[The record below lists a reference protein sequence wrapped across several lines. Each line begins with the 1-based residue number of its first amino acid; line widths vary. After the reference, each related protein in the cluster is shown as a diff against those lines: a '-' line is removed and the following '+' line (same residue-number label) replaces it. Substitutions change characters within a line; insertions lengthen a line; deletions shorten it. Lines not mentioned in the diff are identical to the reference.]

1 MPDMLFRIVPKS
13 YMNAETTSR
22 IETEVLAW
30 LDQVVIGL
38 NLCPF
43 AARPRRLGQIRIM
56 ISGAKSDE
64 TLMDELVSEV
74 RLLLGESPRSVETSL
89 LVVPAMLLEFET
101 YNRFI
106 DVAEMLIRQYGWEG
120 EIQIASFHPEYCFEG
135 AAPEDDENLTN
146 RSPYPILHLIRET
159 SIEQALSAF
168 PNPERIPERN
178 IGRVCSLS
186 ALEKRR
192 LFPYLLRS

>member
-1 MPDMLFRIVPKS
+1 MSSR
-13 YMNAETTSR
+13 TTEH
-22 IETEVLAW
+22 IENEVLTW

-43 AARPRRLGQIRIM
+43 AARPRRLGQIRVT
-56 ISGAKSDE
+56 ISTAKNDE
-64 TLMDELVSEV
+64 SLMDELESEA
-74 RLLLGESPRSVETSL
+74 RLLMGEPAESIETIL
-89 LVVPAMLLEFET
+89 LVVPDMLEEFDT

-120 EIQIASFHPEYCFEG
+120 EIQVASFHPHYCFDG
-135 AAPEDDENLTN
+135 TAPEDDENLTN
-146 RSPYPILHLIRET
+146 RSPYPILHLIREA
-159 SIEQALSAF
+159 SIEQALSKF

-192 LFPYLLRS
+192 LFPYLITA

>member
-1 MPDMLFRIVPKS
+1 MP
-13 YMNAETTSR
+13 TTKMTANESTHTAHR

-43 AARPRRLGQIRIM
+43 AARPRRLGQLRVVV
-56 ISGAKSDE
+56 SNAQDDE
-64 TLMDELVSEV
+64 ELIDKLVSEV
-74 RLLLGESPRSVETSL
+74 ELLLSEPADSTETSL
-89 LVVPAMLLEFET
+89 LVVPDMLEDFGT

-120 EIQIASFHPEYCFEG
+120 KVQVASFHPDYCFEG
-135 AAPEDDENLTN
+135 TAPEDDENLTN
-146 RSPYPILHLIRET
+146 RSPYPILHLIREK
-159 SIEQALSAF
+159 SIEEALSRF

-178 IGRVCSLS
+178 VGRVCSLGT
-186 ALEKRR
+186 LEKRR
-192 LFPYLLRS
+192 LFPYLDWS